1 MARPKCFPREQ
12 MTVND
17 KITYIQTEAVDSELS

>member
-1 MARPKCFPREQ
+1 MARPKCFPREL

-17 KITYIQTEAVDSELS
+17 KITYIQTEADSELS